1 MELSP
6 EAIVG
11 VEFGTVRKGY
21 DPEEVRQ
28 FLMQVARGVEE
39 MRTQLV
45 TSDNRARAALAKLQE
60 VSSQPARSVAP
71 VAAPVSAP
79 ADQSADM
86 ETISRTLMVAQK
98 TADNLVAEAQTQSA
112 QIVSAAEER
121 ARAIVAEAER
131 RSAERVAASENEA
144 RARGEAERVRVES
157 EIEDLAARRARLH
170 SESQRLDSHVSD
182 QRKQVASAVDVLH
195 RLLNEPSGLQPRPFN
210 ESGFAETVSASPAS
224 TTSTPSTTTAEPDT
238 SGSLHGGDDLAG
250 DLAGYSSRPSDRPSF
265 ADSPS
270 TQAVPAVEPSPGAEE
285 SPADFFSQGVFEDDR
300 WKPRRD
306 RD

>member
-71 VAAPVSAP
+71 VAAPVSAL

-144 RARGEAERVRVES
+144 RARGKRS
-157 EIEDLAARRARLH
+157 EFGSSPRSRTWRRAGRDCTANR
-170 SESQRLDSHVSD
+170 SV
-182 QRKQVASAVDVLH
+182 
-195 RLLNEPSGLQPRPFN
+195 
-210 ESGFAETVSASPAS
+210 
-224 TTSTPSTTTAEPDT
+224 STPT
-238 SGSLHGGDDLAG
+238 SATN
-250 DLAGYSSRPSDRPSF
+250 ASR
-265 ADSPS
+265 
-270 TQAVPAVEPSPGAEE
+270 
-285 SPADFFSQGVFEDDR
+285 
-300 WKPRRD
+300 WRR
-306 RD
+306 RSMCCIVS